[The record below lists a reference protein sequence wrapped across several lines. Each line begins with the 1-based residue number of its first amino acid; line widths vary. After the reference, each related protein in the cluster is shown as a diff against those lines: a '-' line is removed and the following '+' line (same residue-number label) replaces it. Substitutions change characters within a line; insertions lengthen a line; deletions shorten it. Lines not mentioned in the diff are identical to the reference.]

1 MTTSMWV
8 FVGYFIVVFAI
19 GWYSL
24 RSTRD
29 ETDYWIAGGELGW
42 FTGGATMAAT
52 HTSAGT
58 FVGTI
63 GLMYTAGWSFAW
75 VLLSIP
81 LSYWFMVAVLAPRF
95 TRQKELTIPAFIETR
110 YYGKGIRG
118 LAAAIILVAVVV
130 YIQAQ
135 IVAGGLI
142 ANTVF
147 GVPTTWGM
155 VGFTAILLA
164 YTVIGGM
171 VAVVYTDAF
180 QLIVMGLGA
189 FFAVP
194 LALRQVDGL
203 GGLFELVESAHPL
216 VFTWE
221 TVPATLL
228 LTMALSFFLG
238 GIATPEKLIR
248 LYAMKDMP
256 TIRRGVLFAIT
267 MILSLN
273 LLVFMLALTAIVL
286 FPNLPTGDLAMPM
299 VAAAVLPATLG
310 AIMLAAITAAMMS
323 TVDSLLIVAGSALSV
338 DLYQNLVNPNV
349 SPGRRLWVDRMGIL
363 VVGSVPVLLLLSG
376 VGEGEL
382 VQFIVLLFTAL
393 MAAAFVMPVVGG
405 VLWRR
410 ATKQGAAA
418 AMVGGVTATFA
429 WELWGSPSVE
439 PVLSGFV
446 VSAALFVLV
455 SLATPPPPAPALAP
469 YFGAGEALRASE
481 DASHLRD
488 ASTPSG

>member
-1 MTTSMWV
+1 MTAQMWV
-8 FVGYFIVVFAI
+8 FVGYFLVVFAI

-24 RSTRD
+24 RATSS
-29 ETDYWIAGGELGW
+29 EADYWIAGGNLGW

-63 GLMYTAGWSFAW
+63 GVMYTAGWSFGW
-75 VLLSIP
+75 VLLAIP

-95 TRQKELTIPAFIETR
+95 TRQKELTLPAFIETR

-118 LAAAIILVAVVV
+118 LAAGIILVATVV

-147 GVPTTWGM
+147 GVPTTVGM
-155 VGFTAILLA
+155 VGFTAILLI
-164 YTVIGGM
+164 YTVVGGM

-180 QLIVMGLGA
+180 QLVVMSLGA
-189 FFAVP
+189 VFAVP
-194 LALRQVDGL
+194 LALRQVDGM
-203 GGLFELVESAHPL
+203 GGLLSLVESAHPL

-221 TVPATLL
+221 TMPGVLL
-228 LTMALSFFLG
+228 LTMGLSFFLG

-256 TIRRGVLFAIT
+256 TIRRGILFAIV
-267 MILSLN
+267 MILGLN
-273 LLVFMLALTAIVL
+273 LLVFVLALSAVVL
-286 FPNLPTGDLAMPM
+286 FPDLPTGDLAMPM
-299 VAAAVLPATLG
+299 VATAVLPATLR
-310 AIMLAAITAAMMS
+310 AVMLAAITAAMMS

-338 DLYQNLVNPNV
+338 DIYQNLMDPQA
-349 SPGRRLWVDRMGIL
+349 SPGRRRWVDRLGII

-376 VGEGEL
+376 VGQGEL

-393 MAAAFVMPVVGG
+393 MAAGFVMPVVGG
-405 VLWRR
+405 VVWKR
-410 ATKQGAAA
+410 ATKEGAAA
-418 AMVGGVTATFA
+418 AMVGGVTITFV
-429 WELWGSPSVE
+429 WEVLGSPSIE
-439 PVLSGFV
+439 PVLPGFIASAILFIV
-446 VSAALFVLV
+446 VSLLTA
-455 SLATPPPPAPALAP
+455 PPPESALEP
-469 YFGAGEALRASE
+469 YFDG
-481 DASHLRD
+481 
-488 ASTPSG
+488 

>member
-1 MTTSMWV
+1 MTSQMWV
-8 FVGYFIVVFAI
+8 FIAYFFVVFAI
-19 GWYSL
+19 GWYGL
-24 RSTRD
+24 RATRD
-29 ETDYWIAGGELGW
+29 EKDYWIAGGDLGW

-63 GLMYTAGWSFAW
+63 GVMYTAGWSFGW

-110 YYGKGIRG
+110 YYGKRIRG
-118 LAAAIILVAVVV
+118 LAAVIILVATVIF
-130 YIQAQ
+130 IQAQ
-135 IVAGGLI
+135 IVAAGLI

-147 GVPTTWGM
+147 GMPTTWGM
-155 VGFTAILLA
+155 IGFTTILLV
-164 YTVIGGM
+164 YTVVGGM

-189 FFAVP
+189 VFAVP
-194 LALRQVDGL
+194 LALRRVDGVGEL
-203 GGLFELVESAHPL
+203 LRLVESAHPL

-221 TVPATLL
+221 TMPATLL
-228 LTMALSFFLG
+228 LTMGLSFFLG

-248 LYAMKDMP
+248 LYAMRDMR
-256 TIRRGVLFAIT
+256 TIRRGVLFAII

-273 LLVFMLALTAIVL
+273 LLVFVLALVAIVL

-299 VAAAVLPATLG
+299 VATAVLPATLG

-338 DLYQNLVNPNV
+338 DIYQNLINPNV
-349 SPGRRLWVDRMGIL
+349 SPGRRLWVGRLGIL
-363 VVGSVPVLLLLSG
+363 VVGSVPVLLLLGG

-405 VLWRR
+405 IVWRR
-410 ATKQGAAA
+410 ATREGAAA
-418 AMVGGVTATFA
+418 AMVGGVAATFL
-429 WELWGSPSVE
+429 WEVFGARSVE
-439 PVLSGFV
+439 PVLSGFL

-455 SLATPPPPAPALAP
+455 SLVTPPPPASAVAP
-469 YFGAGEALRASE
+469 YF
-481 DASHLRD
+481 DA
-488 ASTPSG
+488 

>member
-1 MTTSMWV
+1 MTAQMWV
-8 FVGYFIVVFAI
+8 FVAYFGVVFAI

-24 RSTRD
+24 RATSG
-29 ETDYWIAGGELGW
+29 EKDYWIAGGELGW

-63 GLMYTAGWSFAW
+63 GIMYTAGWSFGW

-95 TRQKELTIPAFIETR
+95 TRQKELTIPAFIEKR

-118 LAAAIILVAVVV
+118 LAAGIILVATVV

-147 GVPTTWGM
+147 GVPTTVGM
-155 VGFTAILLA
+155 VAFTAILLV
-164 YTVIGGM
+164 YTVVGGM

-180 QLIVMGLGA
+180 QLVVMALGA
-189 FFAVP
+189 LFAVP

-203 GGLFELVESAHPL
+203 GGLLTLAESANPL
-216 VFTWE
+216 VFTFDA
-221 TVPATLL
+221 VPEVLL

-248 LYAMKDMP
+248 LYAMKDMR
-256 TIRRGVLFAIT
+256 TIRRGVLFAII
-267 MILSLN
+267 MILAIN
-273 LLVFMLALTAIVL
+273 LLVFILALAAIVL
-286 FPNLPTGDLAMPM
+286 FPTLPTGDLAMPM
-299 VAAAVLPATLG
+299 VASAVLPATLG

-338 DLYQNLVNPNV
+338 DIYQNLVNPDV
-349 SPGRRLWVDRMGIL
+349 SPERRMWVDRLGIL
-363 VVGSVPVLLLLSG
+363 AVGSLPVLLLLSG

-393 MAAAFVMPVVGG
+393 MAAAFVLPVVGG
-405 VLWRR
+405 ILWRR
-410 ATKQGAAA
+410 ATKEGAAA

-429 WELWGSPSVE
+429 WEILGTADIE
-439 PVLSGFV
+439 PVLCGFLVSGL
-446 VSAALFVLV
+446 LFVGV
-455 SLATPPPPAPALAP
+455 SLLTPPPPHTAIEP
-469 YFGAGEALRASE
+469 YF
-481 DASHLRD
+481 D
-488 ASTPSG
+488 